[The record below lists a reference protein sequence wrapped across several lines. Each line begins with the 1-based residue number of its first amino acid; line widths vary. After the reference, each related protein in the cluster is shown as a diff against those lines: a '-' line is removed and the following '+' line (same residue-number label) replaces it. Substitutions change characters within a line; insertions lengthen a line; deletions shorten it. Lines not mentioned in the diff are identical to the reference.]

1 MINKGDFVVCTEDV
15 YHYHTNELR
24 FQKGKFYEV
33 KSAKFDE
40 FQQSW
45 RLKLTP
51 EDGDV
56 VCVVKLGYIFITLA
70 EWRDKQIDSILE
82 YD

>member
-15 YHYHTNELR
+15 YHYQTNKLR

-33 KSAKFDE
+33 KYPGFNE
-40 FQQSW
+40 F
-45 RLKLTP
+45 KLTP

-56 VCVVKLGYIFITLA
+56 NCLVKLGYTFITLA
-70 EWRDKQIDSILE
+70 EWRNKQIDSILE
-82 YD
+82 DD